1 MVRSSLIMKY
11 SLKHLLF
18 AQLFAVNIQQFFT
31 LTIKLNKTYNSFM
44 EVMFP
49 KYWITAMPWN
59 MHIYNPRRN
68 NHSLFDTLFCSDN
81 IQNVIFEEKL

>member
-18 AQLFAVNIQQFFT
+18 AQFFAVNIQQFFT

-49 KYWITAMPWN
+49 KY
-59 MHIYNPRRN
+59 
-68 NHSLFDTLFCSDN
+68 
-81 IQNVIFEEKL
+81 